1 VSRVNLIT
9 VTPAGDP
16 HVFGVVVSGAAGETR
31 HRVTVPP
38 AEAEAAGTA
47 PVDLVRAAFEFLLE
61 REPADAILPEF
72 EIGVIRR
79 YFAGFDEAMA
89 RRFGR

>member
-1 VSRVNLIT
+1 VGRVNQIT

-16 HVFGVVVSGAAGETR
+16 HAFAVVVSGTAGETR
-31 HRVTVPP
+31 HIVTVPP
-38 AEAEAAGTA
+38 AEAEAAGAA
-47 PVDLVRAAFEFLLE
+47 PADLVEAAFEFLLE
-61 REPADAILPEF
+61 REPADAILREF

-89 RRFGR
+89 RRFGG

>member
-1 VSRVNLIT
+1 MNQIT
-9 VTPAGDP
+9 VTPAGGP
-16 HVFGVVVSGAAGETR
+16 RVFDVVVSGAAGETR

-38 AEAEAAGTA
+38 AETEAAGAA
-47 PVDLVRAAFEFLLE
+47 PVDLVQAAFEFLLE
-61 REPADAILPEF
+61 REPAEAILREF

-89 RRFGR
+89 RRFGG